1 MRGGGA
7 GMRRGRRR
15 MRRRRRRRVLLV
27 GGLVAFGAYKL
38 STRDADR
45 VQQHTGIPP
54 EEMTDEELEQAMD
67 DLGIEKQRRDASD
80 VEVGTEPATA
90 PGAASPSPADE
101 LAKLAELRNQGVLTD
116 AEFEAQKQKIL
127 GL

>member
-1 MRGGGA
+1 
-7 GMRRGRRR
+7 
-15 MRRRRRRRVLLV
+15 
-27 GGLVAFGAYKL
+27 
-38 STRDADR
+38 
-45 VQQHTGIPP
+45 
-54 EEMTDEELEQAMD
+54 MTDEELERAMD

-90 PGAASPSPADE
+90 PAAASPSPADE